1 MVNSKLISSEEM
13 PKGQR
18 ACAIP
23 TKCHTPRG
31 RSFEEMMSSNW
42 EEFVIRYDARAGRY
56 VTRTACCPGAP
67 AYC

>member
-1 MVNSKLISSEEM
+1 MRNSDLMDSGERT
-13 PKGQR
+13 KGQR

-23 TKCHTPRG
+23 TKCHTPLG

-56 VTRTACCPGAP
+56 LTRTACCPGAP
-67 AYC
+67 ACC